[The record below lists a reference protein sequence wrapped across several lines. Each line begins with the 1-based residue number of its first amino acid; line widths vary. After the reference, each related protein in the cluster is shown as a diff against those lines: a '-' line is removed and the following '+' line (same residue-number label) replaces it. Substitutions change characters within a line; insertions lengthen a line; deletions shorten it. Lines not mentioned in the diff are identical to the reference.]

1 MNQILQRL
9 LNDTVILFYPFAL
22 IIAFQILLA
31 FNFSITLSPL
41 IFIDLW
47 KRNLRIHFYR
57 IKLSLYKLFPLL
69 KPNFLIL
76 KLRH

>member
-9 LNDTVILFYPFAL
+9 LNYTFILLYPFAL
-22 IIAFQILLA
+22 IIVFQILLA
-31 FNFSITLSPL
+31 FNFSITLHSL
-41 IFIDLW
+41 IFINLW
-47 KRNLRIHFYR
+47 KRNLGIHFYR